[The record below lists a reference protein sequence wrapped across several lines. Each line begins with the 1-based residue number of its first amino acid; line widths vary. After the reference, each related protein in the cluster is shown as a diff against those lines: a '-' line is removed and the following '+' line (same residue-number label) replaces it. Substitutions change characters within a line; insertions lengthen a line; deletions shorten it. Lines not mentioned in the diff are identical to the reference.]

1 MYPIRQY
8 PIDRLHRPFHDL
20 LRDQSTGGVL
30 LFVVAVIAMVWANS
44 PWKESHHHLWEHTM
58 AISFDAWKVERTLNH
73 WINDGLMAMFFFLVD
88 LELKREIVG
97 GELSRPHDAVLPLAP

>member
-1 MYPIRQY
+1 MRQY

-30 LFVVAVIAMVWANS
+30 LLVVAMIAMVWANS

-97 GELSRPHDAVLPLAP
+97 ANCPDHTMRCFP

>member
-1 MYPIRQY
+1 M
-8 PIDRLHRPFHDL
+8 HRPFHDL

-73 WINDGLMAMFFFLVD
+73 WIILVASVLAGTIGFLLLRRSPPVA
-88 LELKREIVG
+88 EGVEA
-97 GELSRPHDAVLPLAP
+97 E